1 LTYKINPLQHI
12 IAYIFPLTNHSNQQI
27 TRSTNQQQRGIS
39 IGFPNYFRQ
48 NTGTIWYMET
58 VLLQL
63 AIYRF
68 NWVCTARYK

>member
-1 LTYKINPLQHI
+1 
-12 IAYIFPLTNHSNQQI
+12 
-27 TRSTNQQQRGIS
+27 
-39 IGFPNYFRQ
+39 
-48 NTGTIWYMET
+48 MET